1 MVSPAANLDF
11 ETMNVNKISKKG
23 RIDDIVYGSQDA
35 CAAIA
40 ADVKSFSAIF
50 TPLRCPISGKV
61 FVRVLDATNVT
72 MSAELLN

>member
-1 MVSPAANLDF
+1 MSTRLA
-11 ETMNVNKISKKG
+11 KKG

-35 CAAIA
+35 LA
-40 ADVKSFSAIF
+40 ADVKSFSAIRLIF
-50 TPLRCPISGKV
+50 TPLRCPILGKV